1 MLRPVIRPLPQRHL
15 LAIATPGTLFR
26 GISLVNDRDLFA
38 VALPL
43 ILYHIEGYI
52 HVGNTRPTREI
63 GGQGLAEIRAQGGDA
78 VMVFQ
83 GRVLWGMVLAVAGL
97 FCRQKAANACQ
108 EAESSAPQSGVS
120 AAVLSSASLVPLA
133 VRGHPNIRL
142 QESSTGAYK
151 NH

>member
-78 VMVFQ
+78 V
-83 GRVLWGMVLAVAGL
+83 W
-97 FCRQKAANACQ
+97 CSKAECF
-108 EAESSAPQSGVS
+108 
-120 AAVLSSASLVPLA
+120 
-133 VRGHPNIRL
+133 
-142 QESSTGAYK
+142 GAWFWL
-151 NH
+151 